1 MSADDEDVRKIER
14 KAAKSGQVS
23 YSDPVVLHETSRQR
37 IVMVPFFIPRS
48 EGIDLAVNIVT
59 HRKGALPMEW
69 VVSEEKSVSLN
80 EGAARRLLRGLREHL
95 AVAEENKDG
104 SYLLIR
110 VSEGTAQLGEH
121 DPAAV
126 ASALAKVLSQKEIL
140 QHLGEAE
147 LSDEL
152 VKAFRGALR
161 LNEMH
166 TAVSQL

>member
-23 YSDPVVLHETSRQR
+23 YSDPVYLHETSRQR

-48 EGIDLAVNIVT
+48 EGIDLAVKIVT

-95 AVAEENKDG
+95 AEAT
-104 SYLLIR
+104 SSPLIER
-110 VSEGTAQLGEH
+110 N
-121 DPAAV
+121 
-126 ASALAKVLSQKEIL
+126 
-140 QHLGEAE
+140 
-147 LSDEL
+147 
-152 VKAFRGALR
+152 R
-161 LNEMH
+161 LFYGNYPF
-166 TAVSQL
+166 